1 MQQTIKPGAIVMYY
15 DQPHL
20 ITSAAVFVRNQEIF
34 HAIPIMDYNKLL
46 CNHTAHIIIPTSC
59 HTRGILC
66 LHHEAVINA
75 DNLQYIEKIGDNL
88 LTYIMSRLSAI
99 RH

>member
-1 MQQTIKPGAIVMYY
+1 MQQTIKPGAIVAHY

-34 HAIPIMDYNKLL
+34 HAIPIVDYKKLL
-46 CNHTAHIIIPTSC
+46 CKHTAPIIIPSSC

-75 DNLQYIEKIGDNL
+75 DNLEYIEHISDHL
-88 LTYIMSRLSAI
+88 LTYIMSRLNAI

>member
-1 MQQTIKPGAIVMYY
+1 MQQTIKPGAIVMHY

-34 HAIPIMDYNKLL
+34 HAIPIVDYQKLL
-46 CNHTAHIIIPTSC
+46 CNHTAPIIIPSSY

-66 LHHEAVINA
+66 LHHGTQLNSHELKYV
-75 DNLQYIEKIGDNL
+75 EKISNNL
-88 LTYIMSRLSAI
+88 LTYILHRLSAI
-99 RH
+99 YY